1 MSILYIIGNLFSL
14 CVQINESLDK
24 IPSERDENSIEVST
38 KMEPT
43 NAQDES
49 EFQMINLEQ
58 FGQLCDFNLPTST
71 PVNLVKELK
80 GKAQPKSFFTLTPVS
95 EDFIKI
101 FVTPKKA
108 KKVHEAMALEKE
120 AHRCTLKILGCFFKN
135 EELKTNNVSG
145 MK

>member
-1 MSILYIIGNLFSL
+1 
-14 CVQINESLDK
+14 
-24 IPSERDENSIEVST
+24 
-38 KMEPT
+38 
-43 NAQDES
+43 
-49 EFQMINLEQ
+49 
-58 FGQLCDFNLPTST
+58 
-71 PVNLVKELK
+71 
-80 GKAQPKSFFTLTPVS
+80 VS

-145 MK
+145 MNNKNPLDSNNSSKK